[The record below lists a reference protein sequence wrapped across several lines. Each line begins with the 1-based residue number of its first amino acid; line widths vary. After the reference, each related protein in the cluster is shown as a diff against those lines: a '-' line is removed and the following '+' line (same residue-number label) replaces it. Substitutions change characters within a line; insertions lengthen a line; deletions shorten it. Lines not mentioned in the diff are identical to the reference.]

1 MPIDIEQLAT
11 QIYVQTVSPN
21 IMERVVQ
28 GSSLEERFKGAA
40 AHSIAAA
47 EEFARAYDEQ
57 TTLPTAPGA

>member
-1 MPIDIEQLAT
+1 MPINIEQLAT
-11 QIYVQTVSPN
+11 QIYIQTVSPN
-21 IMERVVQ
+21 IMERATQ
-28 GSSLEERFKGAA
+28 GSNLDKLFKGAA